1 MLGFA
6 LTHKGTRWL
15 RSPEEKTETSRE
27 LVKDLWVSLA
37 YTALIIALIKLG
49 VLKPIEGYFRSN

>member
-1 MLGFA
+1 M
-6 LTHKGTRWL
+6 